1 MCVENA
7 REHRAQAIKQNLNSK
22 EAEHE
27 RSGIHAAAI
36 ARKERLRPNKA
47 GSKHGAQQRDTAQ
60 QQKQNTKQVADI
72 LVRCLATLLAP
83 HTHIHWQKRRNEHAA
98 HHELVEHIG
107 QVVGNLIG
115 GREQRHA
122 DGGRH
127 GPRAD
132 KPGDARH
139 DGQYGHEAS
148 RTTNRGVV
156 RRTHIVYVVLR
167 VLMNLILWRQIVHD
181 GKGAGHRKG
190 IVNQNGVISRCGV
203 IAVRHV
209 VTGYGIII
217 EYGMVAKHRVNFIG
231 GDGSGRKRQRVPV
244 VITVD
249 GHALD
254 GIGRTK
260 RRPFVIRKKR
270 FAIIMSRGLGG
281 TSGRSALRRALSL
294 GCHQKHRCLIGT
306 RHTRSL
312 GGDRLHAGARLS
324 GGQKD
329 SRLIGTSRRKNR
341 TGKRRA
347 GTGGTQVH
355 GRLAR
360 VSGSGPSVS
369 NLVIERSG
377 LGRGR
382 LRSRPFCKVSSAL

>member
-1 MCVENA
+1 
-7 REHRAQAIKQNLNSK
+7 
-22 EAEHE
+22 
-27 RSGIHAAAI
+27 
-36 ARKERLRPNKA
+36 
-47 GSKHGAQQRDTAQ
+47 
-60 QQKQNTKQVADI
+60 
-72 LVRCLATLLAP
+72 
-83 HTHIHWQKRRNEHAA
+83 
-98 HHELVEHIG
+98 
-107 QVVGNLIG
+107 
-115 GREQRHA
+115 
-122 DGGRH
+122 
-127 GPRAD
+127 
-132 KPGDARH
+132 
-139 DGQYGHEAS
+139 
-148 RTTNRGVV
+148 
-156 RRTHIVYVVLR
+156 
-167 VLMNLILWRQIVHD
+167 MNLILWQQIVHD

-217 EYGMVAKHRVNFIG
+217 EYGMVAKHRVNFFG
-231 GDGSGRKRQRVPV
+231 SDGSGRKRQRVPV

-270 FAIIMSRGLGG
+270 LIIMSRGLGG
-281 TSGRSALRRALSL
+281 TSGGSALRRALSL
-294 GCHQKHRCLIGT
+294 GCHQKHRRLIGT
-306 RHTRSL
+306 RHTGSL
-312 GGDRLHAGARLS
+312 GGGRHHAGARLS

-360 VSGSGPSVS
+360 VSGSGPGVS

-377 LGRGR
+377 LGRER